1 MAYQLLRPQVKDTYI
16 KFEWRHLI
24 LIKFSCDRKHQSV
37 FCSFRIS
44 GNIYPMDILFQEL
57 SHHIE
62 TSFYFFRTINK
73 QYDENSNNVERSTS
87 KLVSQKVPKVQ
98 EVPKRNCKASH
109 YQSPTLIDVSTRH
122 YPPFSIASTATF
134 YNPHYTFYNDYYNYN
149 PAIYWTNS
157 KSNDVRVILDLN
169 TTR

>member
-1 MAYQLLRPQVKDTYI
+1 MGVLRD
-16 KFEWRHLI
+16 
-24 LIKFSCDRKHQSV
+24 
-37 FCSFRIS
+37 
-44 GNIYPMDILFQEL
+44 IYPMDILFQEL

-87 KLVSQKVPKVQ
+87 KLVSQKVPKVH

-109 YQSPTLIDVSTRH
+109 YQSPTLIDVSSKH
-122 YPPFSIASTATF
+122 YPPFSLASTATF

-157 KSNDVRVILDLN
+157 KLNDVRVTLHLN

>member
-1 MAYQLLRPQVKDTYI
+1 M
-16 KFEWRHLI
+16 I
-24 LIKFSCDRKHQSV
+24 LIKFSYHRKHQSV
-37 FCSFRIS
+37 FCTFWIS
-44 GNIYPMDILFQEL
+44 GGSTYAIGVLQNINPMDILFQEL

-73 QYDENSNNVERSTS
+73 QYDENSNNVDRSTS
-87 KLVSQKVPKVQ
+87 KLVCQKVPKVQ

-109 YQSPTLIDVSTRH
+109 YQSPTLIDVSTKH
-122 YPPFSIASTATF
+122 YPPFSLASTATF
-134 YNPHYTFYNDYYNYN
+134 YNPHYTFYNDYYSYN

-157 KSNDVRVILDLN
+157 KSNDVRVTLHLN